1 MLNNIRIKNLRNKFT
16 DCLPFIAAGK
26 KHRQKIFVP
35 FADFA
40 DAECTSTNAAKNA
53 MRHTTARSSKKLVR
67 NTISCSVII
76 AAVLSIFFSCTK
88 NNSHSAFSAQSTGK
102 NSERTNQAQLYIVA
116 SIFPCYDL
124 ARAVAGTD
132 SAAAVKLLVK
142 PGMETHSF
150 DPSPADILAMH
161 KCDIFLCIGG
171 ESEKWAD
178 KILDSFTPE
187 QRAAKKIVKL
197 IDFADADE
205 FGRMHEHE
213 EPFHQHNIHEAD
225 EHIWTSPLNAVKML
239 DAISNIMQTAVQ
251 EKISDSEQITAAFA
265 ENTKTYRN
273 KIFAID
279 NELHEIVRSAKHDTI
294 VMGDRFP
301 LRYFAE
307 ELHLQYESA
316 FSGCSTAVEASPS
329 AIARLID
336 IVKKQN
342 LPAVFS
348 IEMSS
353 RKIADAIAEAAGVP
367 VLELHSC
374 HNVSRTDFENGETY
388 ISLMQR
394 NADALKK
401 GLNQ

>member
-1 MLNNIRIKNLRNKFT
+1 MHNMT
-16 DCLPFIAAGK
+16 
-26 KHRQKIFVP
+26 
-35 FADFA
+35 
-40 DAECTSTNAAKNA
+40 
-53 MRHTTARSSKKLVR
+53 MRSLKKLAC
-67 NTISCSVII
+67 NIISHTAII
-76 AAVLSIFFSCTK
+76 AAVLQVFFSCAK
-88 NNSHSAFSAQSTGK
+88 NNLRYNEQTPPQSSQGIVRSQEALQPDVSPLAEQSAGVRSS
-102 NSERTNQAQLYIVA
+102 RTNQTQRKTKETHTAETQLYIAA

-132 SAAAVKLLVK
+132 SAASVKLLVK
-142 PGMETHSF
+142 PGMEIHSF
-150 DPSPADILAMH
+150 DPSPADILAMRN
-161 KCDIFLCIGG
+161 CDIFLCIGG

-178 KILDSFTPE
+178 KILNSFTPE

-197 IDFADADE
+197 INFINTDE
-205 FGRMHEHE
+205 FSKAHTHE
-213 EPFHQHNIHEAD
+213 ESFHQHNIHEAD

-239 DAISNIMQTAVQ
+239 DAISNIMQCAIQ
-251 EKISDSEQITAAFA
+251 EKTSDSEQIITVFA

-273 KIFAID
+273 KILAID
-279 NELHEIVRSAKHDTI
+279 NELHAITRNAKYNTI

-329 AIARLID
+329 AITRLIST
-336 IVKKQN
+336 VKKQN

-348 IEMSS
+348 IEMSN
-353 RKIADAIAEAAGVP
+353 RKIANAIAEAAGVP

-401 GLNQ
+401 GLNR

>member
-1 MLNNIRIKNLRNKFT
+1 MHH
-16 DCLPFIAAGK
+16 A
-26 KHRQKIFVP
+26 
-35 FADFA
+35 
-40 DAECTSTNAAKNA
+40 
-53 MRHTTARSSKKLVR
+53 TARSSKKPAC
-67 NTISCSVII
+67 NIIPHIVII

-88 NNSHSAFSAQSTGK
+88 NDSHSAFAAQSTEK
-102 NSERTNQAQLYIVA
+102 YSERTNQAQLHIVA

-142 PGMETHSF
+142 PGTEIHSF

-178 KILDSFTPE
+178 KILDSFAPE

-197 IDFADADE
+197 IDFADTAEFDE
-205 FGRMHEHE
+205 THTHE
-213 EPFHQHNIHEAD
+213 EPLHRHNIHEAD

-239 DAISNIMQTAVQ
+239 DAISNIMQTAVR
-251 EKISDSEQITAAFA
+251 EKTSDSEQIAAVFA
-265 ENTKTYRN
+265 ENTEAYRN
-273 KIFAID
+273 KILAID

-307 ELHLQYESA
+307 ELQLRYESA

-353 RKIADAIAEAAGVP
+353 RKIANAIAEAAGVP

-388 ISLMQR
+388 ISLMRR